1 MSEKRPDGHYWVRPK
16 HFLEPI
22 PGYWRG
28 GLGVFHVD
36 GCVFQESELLEIGP
50 PCNRDDS
57 EQLRLAREVLR
68 KVLAT
73 EMDAIAAWAIKDAFD
88 KSGVRL

>member
-1 MSEKRPDGHYWVRPK
+1 MSKKRPDGYYWVRELGEKDWEPK
-16 HFLEPI
+16 LS
-22 PGYWRG
+22 R
-28 GLGVFHVD
+28 D
-36 GCVFQESELLEIGP
+36 GAIIIFTTPFSDKNFAEIGP
-50 PCNRDDS
+50 PCNRDDA